1 MKENNNTVSE
11 LNNEEM
17 AHVSGGDAEIDRG
30 IHHNFTKEP
39 HCRACGQKVDTFS
52 GEYKCT
58 TEGCRLKGK
67 SQKIQ
72 DLDWY

>member
-1 MKENNNTVSE
+1 MTENNHGVSE
-11 LNNEEM
+11 LNKEEM
-17 AHVSGGDAEIDRG
+17 AHVSGGIWDTHDAFY
-30 IHHNFTKEP
+30 NLTNEP
-39 HCRACGQKVDTFS
+39 HCKGCGQKIDTFS

-67 SQKIQ
+67 TQSPQ